1 MTAHTDVGAYSMGLL
16 EERDRREFED
26 HLAGCPACAAELAEL
41 SPMAALFQGVELRA
55 EEPAGEEVTAL
66 LAPGGTTPPS
76 PPEAQVTELIRRRA
90 RQQRH
95 RRRWQVAVGAAA
107 GIVLIGGGIGVG
119 IAAAPQHGSAPEPGV
134 ALAGQLHSATDPG
147 TGVAGTVGL
156 VTKAWG
162 TQVTLDLSKVR
173 GPAECE
179 LVAVSRTGERR
190 VVMGWLVA
198 APGDGVPGHP
208 AHLVIRGGTSIPRS
222 DLARVDVDVVHG
234 RTLVSIPV

>member
-1 MTAHTDVGAYSMGLL
+1 MTVHTDVGAYSMGLL
-16 EERDRREFED
+16 EEQDKRAFEE

-41 SPMAALFQGVELRA
+41 SPMAALFKGIELNGM
-55 EEPAGEEVTAL
+55 EPAGEEPDGGRVTDL
-66 LAPGGTTPPS
+66 
-76 PPEAQVTELIRRRA
+76 VRRRA
-90 RQQRH
+90 GRQRH
-95 RRRWQVAVGAAA
+95 RRRWQAALGAAA
-107 GIVLIGGGIGVG
+107 GIVLIGGGIGLG
-119 IAAAPQHGSAPEPGV
+119 IAAAPEHAGTLAP
-134 ALAGQLHSATDPG
+134 ALALTGQLHSATDPG

-156 VTKAWG
+156 VAKAWG

-179 LVAVSRTGERR
+179 LIAVSRTGQRR

-208 AHLVIRGGTSIPRS
+208 AHLVIRGATSIPRN
-222 DLARVDVDVVHG
+222 DLARVDVDVVNG

>member
-26 HLAGCPACAAELAEL
+26 HLAGCPACAAEVAEL
-41 SPMAALFQGVELRA
+41 SPMAALLRGVELTGV
-55 EEPAGEEVTAL
+55 EPAGAAGGEPDAGRE
-66 LAPGGTTPPS
+66 PGGG
-76 PPEAQVTELIRRRA
+76 EVTELLRRRA
-90 RQQRH
+90 RQQRR
-95 RRRWQVAVGAAA
+95 RRRWQVALGAAA

-119 IAAAPQHGSAPEPGV
+119 IAAAPQDSPPPAPPL
-134 ALAGQLHSATDPG
+134 ALTGQLHSATDPG

-156 VTKAWG
+156 VAKAWG
-162 TQVTLDLSKVR
+162 TQVTLDLSKVH

-179 LVAVSRTGERR
+179 LVAVSRNGERR

-208 AHLVIRGGTSIPRS
+208 AHLVIKGGTSIPRN
-222 DLARVDVDVVHG
+222 DLSRVDVDVVNG

>member
-26 HLAGCPACAAELAEL
+26 HLAGCPACAAEVAEL
-41 SPMAALFQGVELRA
+41 SPMAALLRGVELRGV
-55 EEPAGEEVTAL
+55 ELRGVEPAAGREPGRGE
-66 LAPGGTTPPS
+66 
-76 PPEAQVTELIRRRA
+76 VTELLRRRA
-90 RQQRH
+90 GQQRR
-95 RRRWQVAVGAAA
+95 RRRWQVALGAAA

-119 IAAAPQHGSAPEPGV
+119 IAAAPQGGPPPAPPL
-134 ALAGQLHSATDPG
+134 ALTGQLHSATDPG

-156 VTKAWG
+156 VAKAWG
-162 TQVTLDLSKVR
+162 TQVTLDLSKVP

-190 VVMGWLVA
+190 VVMGWLVT

-208 AHLVIRGGTSIPRS
+208 AHLVIKGGTSIPRS
-222 DLARVDVDVVHG
+222 DLSRVDVDVVNG

>member
-1 MTAHTDVGAYSMGLL
+1 MTVHTDVGAYSMGLL

-26 HLAGCPACAAELAEL
+26 HLAGCPACAAEVAEL
-41 SPMAALFQGVELRA
+41 SPMAALLRGVELRGG
-55 EEPAGEEVTAL
+55 EPAGAADGEPA
-66 LAPGGTTPPS
+66 G
-76 PPEAQVTELIRRRA
+76 AQVTELIRRRA

-119 IAAAPQHGSAPEPGV
+119 IAAAPQHGSAPEQAV
-134 ALAGQLHSATDPG
+134 ALTGQLHSATDPG

-179 LVAVSRTGERR
+179 LVAVSRTGARR

-222 DLARVDVDVVHG
+222 DLARVDVDVVNG

>member
-1 MTAHTDVGAYSMGLL
+1 VTAHTDVGAYAMGLL

-26 HLAGCPACAAELAEL
+26 HLAGCPACAAEVAEL
-41 SPMAALFQGVELRA
+41 SSMAALLRGVELSGV
-55 EEPAGEEVTAL
+55 EPAGAAGGEPAAGRE
-66 LAPGGTTPPS
+66 PGGGD
-76 PPEAQVTELIRRRA
+76 VTELLRRRA
-90 RQQRH
+90 RRQRQ
-95 RRRWQVAVGAAA
+95 RRRWQVALGAAA
-107 GIVLIGGGIGVG
+107 GIVLIGGGIGLG
-119 IAAAPQHGSAPEPGV
+119 IAAAPQDSPPPAPPL
-134 ALAGQLHSATDPG
+134 ALTGQLHSATDPG

-156 VTKAWG
+156 VAKAWG
-162 TQVTLDLSKVR
+162 TQVTLDLSKVH

-190 VVMGWLVA
+190 VVMGWLVT

-222 DLARVDVDVVHG
+222 DLSRVDVDVVNG

>member
-1 MTAHTDVGAYSMGLL
+1 MTVHTDVGAYSMGLL

-26 HLAGCPACAAELAEL
+26 HLAGCPACAAEVAEL
-41 SPMAALFQGVELRA
+41 SPMAALLRGVELRGG
-55 EEPAGEEVTAL
+55 EPAGAADGEPA
-66 LAPGGTTPPS
+66 G
-76 PPEAQVTELIRRRA
+76 AQVTELLHRRA

-119 IAAAPQHGSAPEPGV
+119 IAAAPQHGSAPEQGV
-134 ALAGQLHSATDPG
+134 ALTGQLHSATDPG

-173 GPAECE
+173 GPADCE

-222 DLARVDVDVVHG
+222 DLARVDVDVVNG

>member
-1 MTAHTDVGAYSMGLL
+1 MTAHTDVGAYAMGLL
-16 EERDRREFED
+16 EERDRRQFED
-26 HLAGCPACAAELAEL
+26 HLAGCPACAAEVAEL
-41 SPMAALFQGVELRA
+41 SPMAALLRGVELTGV
-55 EEPAGEEVTAL
+55 EPAGAE
-66 LAPGGTTPPS
+66 GGEPAAS
-76 PPEAQVTELIRRRA
+76 REPEGGDVTELLRRRA
-90 RQQRH
+90 RQQRQ
-95 RRRWQVAVGAAA
+95 RRRWQVALGAAA

-119 IAAAPQHGSAPEPGV
+119 IAAAPQNGPPAPPPL
-134 ALAGQLHSATDPG
+134 ALTGQLHSATDPG

-156 VTKAWG
+156 VAKAWG
-162 TQVTLDLSKVR
+162 TQVTLDLSKVH

-190 VVMGWLVA
+190 VVMGWLVT

-222 DLARVDVDVVHG
+222 DLSRVDVDVVNG

>member
-16 EERDRREFED
+16 EERDRRAFED
-26 HLAGCPACAAELAEL
+26 HLAGCRACAAELAEL
-41 SPMAALFQGVELRA
+41 SPMADLLRGVDPA
-55 EEPAGEEVTAL
+55 GPATGEPAG
-66 LAPGGTTPPS
+66 G
-76 PPEAQVTELIRRRA
+76 QVTELIRRRA
-90 RQQRH
+90 RQQRQ

-119 IAAAPQHGSAPEPGV
+119 IAAAPQHGGPPAQSV
-134 ALAGQLHSATDPG
+134 ALTGQRHSATDPG

-156 VTKAWG
+156 VAKAWG

-173 GPAECE
+173 GPAECQ
-179 LVAVSRTGERR
+179 LIAVSRTGERR

-222 DLARVDVDVVHG
+222 DLDRLDVDLVNG

>member
-26 HLAGCPACAAELAEL
+26 HLAGCAACAAEVAEL
-41 SPMAALFQGVELRA
+41 SPMAALLRGGPGPGTRA
-55 EEPAGEEVTAL
+55 AGSERAAGRE
-66 LAPGGTTPPS
+66 PGGG
-76 PPEAQVTELIRRRA
+76 EVTELLRRRA
-90 RQQRH
+90 RQQRQ
-95 RRRWQVAVGAAA
+95 RRRWQVALGAAA

-119 IAAAPQHGSAPEPGV
+119 IAAAPRGTPPAPPL
-134 ALAGQLHSATDPG
+134 ALTGQLHSATDPG

-156 VTKAWG
+156 VAKAWG
-162 TQVTLDLSKVR
+162 TQVTLDLSKVH
-173 GPAECE
+173 GPADCE

-190 VVMGWLVA
+190 VVMGWLVT

-208 AHLVIRGGTSIPRS
+208 AHLVLRGGTSIPRN
-222 DLARVDVDVVHG
+222 DLSRVDVDVVNG

>member
-1 MTAHTDVGAYSMGLL
+1 MTAHTDVGAYAMGLL

-26 HLAGCPACAAELAEL
+26 HLAGCPACAAEVAEL
-41 SPMAALFQGVELRA
+41 SPMAALLKGVELRGV
-55 EEPAGEEVTAL
+55 ELTGVEPAGAEGGEPA
-66 LAPGGTTPPS
+66 AGREPGGGD
-76 PPEAQVTELIRRRA
+76 VTELLRRRA
-90 RQQRH
+90 RRQRQ
-95 RRRWQVAVGAAA
+95 RRRWQVALGAAA
-107 GIVLIGGGIGVG
+107 GIVLIGGGIGLG
-119 IAAAPQHGSAPEPGV
+119 IVAAPQDGPPPAPPL
-134 ALAGQLHSATDPG
+134 ALTGQLHSATDPG

-156 VTKAWG
+156 VAKAWG
-162 TQVTLDLSKVR
+162 TQVTLDLSKVH

-190 VVMGWLVA
+190 VVMGWLVT

-222 DLARVDVDVVHG
+222 DLSRVDVDVVNG

>member
-16 EERDRREFED
+16 EERDRRAFED

-41 SPMAALFQGVELRA
+41 SPMAALLRGVELGDA
-55 EEPAGEEVTAL
+55 ASGEPAAGRDRGGE
-66 LAPGGTTPPS
+66 
-76 PPEAQVTELIRRRA
+76 VTELLRRRA

-95 RRRWQVAVGAAA
+95 RRRWQVALGAAA
-107 GIVLIGGGIGVG
+107 GIVLIGGGIGAG
-119 IAAAPQHGSAPEPGV
+119 IAVAPQHGNPPAPGV
-134 ALAGQLHSATDPG
+134 ALTGQLHSATDPG

-156 VTKAWG
+156 VAKAWG

-190 VVMGWLVA
+190 VVMGWLVP

-222 DLARVDVDVVHG
+222 DLARVDVDVVNG

>member
-16 EERDRREFED
+16 EEQDKRAFED

-41 SPMAALFQGVELRA
+41 SPMAALLRGVEPA
-55 EEPAGEEVTAL
+55 GEGEEPAG
-66 LAPGGTTPPS
+66 GK
-76 PPEAQVTELIRRRA
+76 VTELIRRSAAQR
-90 RQQRH
+90 RH
-95 RRRWQVAVGAAA
+95 RRRWQVALGAAA
-107 GIVLIGGGIGVG
+107 GIVLIGGGIGLG
-119 IAAAPQHGSAPEPGV
+119 IAAAPQPPAPP
-134 ALAGQLHSATDPG
+134 ALALTGQQHSATDPR

-156 VTKAWG
+156 VAKAWG

-179 LVAVSRTGERR
+179 LIAVSKAGQRR
-190 VVMGWLVA
+190 VVMGWLVV

-208 AHLVIRGGTSIPRS
+208 AHLVIRGGTSIPRN
-222 DLARVDVDVVHG
+222 DLARVDVGVVNG

>member
-1 MTAHTDVGAYSMGLL
+1 MTVHTDVGAYSMGLL
-16 EERDRREFED
+16 EEQDKRAFEE

-41 SPMAALFQGVELRA
+41 SPMAALFKGIELNGM
-55 EEPAGEEVTAL
+55 EPAGEEPDGAKVTD
-66 LAPGGTTPPS
+66 
-76 PPEAQVTELIRRRA
+76 LIRRRA
-90 RQQRH
+90 ARQRH
-95 RRRWQVAVGAAA
+95 RRRWQVALGAAA
-107 GIVLIGGGIGVG
+107 GIVLIGGGIGLG
-119 IAAAPQHGSAPEPGV
+119 IAAAPEHAGTLAP
-134 ALAGQLHSATDPG
+134 ALALTGQLHSATDPG

-156 VTKAWG
+156 VAKAWG

-179 LVAVSRTGERR
+179 LIAVSRTGQRR

-208 AHLVIRGGTSIPRS
+208 AHLVIRGATSIPRN
-222 DLARVDVDVVHG
+222 DLARVDVDVVNG

>member
-41 SPMAALFQGVELRA
+41 SPMAALFQGVELR
-55 EEPAGEEVTAL
+55 GEEA
-66 LAPGGTTPPS
+66 ADG
-76 PPEAQVTELIRRRA
+76 PPEAQVTDLIRRRA

-95 RRRWQVAVGAAA
+95 RRRWQVALGAAA

-119 IAAAPQHGSAPEPGV
+119 IAAAPQHGSAPEQGV
-134 ALAGQLHSATDPG
+134 ALTGQLHSATDPG

-173 GPAECE
+173 GPADCE

-198 APGDGVPGHP
+198 TPGDGVPGHP

-222 DLARVDVDVVHG
+222 DLARVDVDVVNG

>member
-26 HLAGCPACAAELAEL
+26 HLAGCAACAAEVAEL
-41 SPMAALFQGVELRA
+41 SPMAALLRGVEPA
-55 EEPAGEEVTAL
+55 SAAGSEPAAGRE
-66 LAPGGTTPPS
+66 LAAGQEPGGGY
-76 PPEAQVTELIRRRA
+76 VTDLLRRRA
-90 RQQRH
+90 RQQRQ
-95 RRRWQVAVGAAA
+95 RRRWQVALGAAA

-119 IAAAPQHGSAPEPGV
+119 IAAAPQDGTPPAPL
-134 ALAGQLHSATDPG
+134 ALTGQLHSATDSG

-156 VTKAWG
+156 VAKAWG
-162 TQVTLDLSKVR
+162 TQVTLDLSKVH

-208 AHLVIRGGTSIPRS
+208 AHLVLRGGTSIPRN
-222 DLARVDVDVVHG
+222 DLSRVDVDVVNG

>member
-16 EERDRREFED
+16 EERDRQEFED
-26 HLAGCPACAAELAEL
+26 HLAGCAACAAEVAEL
-41 SPMAALFQGVELRA
+41 SPMAALLRGVEPADAASEPAPGR
-55 EEPAGEEVTAL
+55 EPAG
-66 LAPGGTTPPS
+66 GD
-76 PPEAQVTELIRRRA
+76 VTELLRRRA
-90 RQQRH
+90 RQQRQ
-95 RRRWQVAVGAAA
+95 RRRWQVALGAAA

-119 IAAAPQHGSAPEPGV
+119 IAAAPQDGTPPAPPL
-134 ALAGQLHSATDPG
+134 ALAGQVHSATDRG

-156 VTKAWG
+156 VAKAWG

-208 AHLVIRGGTSIPRS
+208 AHLVLRGGTSIPRS
-222 DLARVDVDVVHG
+222 DLDRVDVDVVHG